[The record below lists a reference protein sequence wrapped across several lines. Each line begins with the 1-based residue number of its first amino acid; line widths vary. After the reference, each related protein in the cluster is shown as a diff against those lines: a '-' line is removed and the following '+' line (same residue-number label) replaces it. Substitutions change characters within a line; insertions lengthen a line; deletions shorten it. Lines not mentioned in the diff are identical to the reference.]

1 MNAIL
6 RIFRG
11 PELIEKELGDAAQ
24 FTFGSGKKD
33 TVCMG
38 DCGLG
43 KKHLSVQ
50 RAGEKWQWKAA
61 KPVKYQGKSAGEGV
75 MEAGEILLL
84 DQEQRLAVMV
94 VERDPDDTR
103 IIDLSGESKVRIGRS
118 GECDIVIG
126 SRQVS
131 GKHLEL
137 RRSTDGWSA
146 RDLGSSNGTY
156 LDGKLIRE
164 AELTSGAVLD
174 IGPCRLILTGD
185 NLSLS
190 FRGSVKSNLVKQAAE
205 KTAQTPDET
214 YPCQFHR
221 SPRLME
227 DIPEATIEF
236 EDAPGIGGKPN
247 IRWGGV
253 IIPPLVNIAVIAA
266 VAYFTSRSISML
278 YYSVPMTLVSLVMS
292 IMSYRRQNKDYKQ
305 MEQLRLQTYDAYLD
319 QQEQAIQHLQ
329 NEQWRI
335 LTNVHPMT
343 TDCLPIAAEPA
354 RRLWERRKGDRDFM
368 ELRVGEGMAASCVK
382 CEVPR
387 HGLSLTVDD
396 QAGRAGALA
405 RKYELVAHCPVT
417 CPLGQIPTCGV
428 IGERTAC
435 LNVVRNML
443 VQAATHHSY
452 EDLRIVLL
460 CPREEL
466 GQWAFLKWL
475 PHNFDDTR
483 SQRYIADD
491 PVSARRV
498 LNDLGESLAPR
509 VQREEYGRRET
520 GYSGPHYLVVCA
532 DRSLLDMQPINQY
545 LTANDPSLGV
555 SALFLYD
562 EMDLLP
568 KECMTILEMK
578 GRKGI
583 RYIKEKA
590 GAKFEFTLD
599 PVREELYE
607 AFARALAPVRIEMA
621 AGEGTL
627 PTNVSFLQGYGAR
640 QPKDIPAVSR
650 WPQAQPEKSMA
661 VPIGLRASGEP
672 FYFDIHEKKCGPHGL
687 VAGMTGSGKSEM
699 VQSWI
704 LSMALAFPPEAVSF
718 VLIDFK
724 GTGLILPFRN
734 LPHLAGTISDLDTN
748 ITRNLIALENE
759 LTRRKAL
766 LDAAGVS
773 NISAY
778 LKLYREGKVSTPL
791 SYLFLVIDEFAE
803 FKVQFPDFMQVVNRV
818 FAIGRTLGV
827 HIILLTQKP
836 GSVVDD
842 KMSANTRFRWCLKV
856 ASSADSR
863 DMLRHDDAARITNPG
878 RAYVQVG
885 EDEIYE
891 MIQSY
896 WSGAPYNPTRELSR
910 KRSDTL
916 SVVDLYGSRKSYEP
930 EKTTGFRA
938 EKNEIDAIV
947 EYLDTHTRKNEI
959 PRARNIWTAKL
970 ADRLELS
977 QLLHIAFDGERWGDD
992 TGLAP
997 VVGMLDDPRSQS
1009 QYPMRLNLLEDGHT
1023 VVYGA
1028 PGTGKTTFLQT
1039 VIMSTALSYSPDAV
1053 SMYLLDFG
1061 GGSLNLFRS
1070 LPHVGAVARDNEE
1083 DRVNKV
1089 CKIIADELKLRKEL
1103 FSELGIVSID
1113 AYREAACCRM
1123 PYILLAVDNF
1133 GPVMNLYPD
1142 LDDFFQVLTRE
1153 GGSYGI
1159 YLVATAS
1166 SENAVPYRIS
1176 QNITGGI
1183 ALRMP
1188 DRGDYAS
1195 IVGRTDGLEPENL
1208 PGRGLCR
1215 GKPPLEF
1222 QTALPVSGGSET
1234 QRVAQIRQLAEL
1246 MDQKWDGDRPKDIP
1260 IMPKHVLARDWKE
1273 AGLLAGL
1280 DRQSVKPVVY
1290 DLKGRQFLMISSG
1303 GSTQGKQVLRALTAQ
1318 AVERFPRENMALYDP
1333 GEGILAKFKAS
1344 AGAYFDR
1351 AEDFDRYI
1359 AGLMPV
1365 LQKRKEQAASEE
1377 GRQWLEE
1384 QPEILIV
1391 ISDHKRCFDAAAS
1404 DTMRRLANILSLG
1417 KGLKVCLM
1425 LLSAAQERND
1435 IGIDMFC
1442 TNLNSKADILMVDG
1456 SFRSHGYFDS
1466 QLDYNQSSEDLPEG
1480 DAWLLMDGQARQIK
1494 FTEYEA

>member
-1 MNAIL
+1 MSTIL

-11 PELIEKELGDAAQ
+11 SELIEQELGSAAE

-33 TVCMG
+33 TVCVE
-38 DCGLG
+38 DCGLA
-43 KKHLSVQ
+43 KRHLSLQ
-50 RAGEKWQWKAA
+50 RCGEKWQWKSA
-61 KPVKYQGKSAGEGV
+61 KSVKRQGKSVSEGFV
-75 MEAGEILLL
+75 EAGEILLL
-84 DQEQRLAVMV
+84 DQEHRLAVMV

-146 RDLGSSNGTY
+146 RDMGSANGTY
-156 LDGKLIRE
+156 VNGRLARE
-164 AELTSGAVLD
+164 TDLSAGDVLD

-185 NLSLS
+185 HLSLT
-190 FRGSVKSNLVKQAAE
+190 FRGSVKSNLIRQTAE
-205 KTAQTPDET
+205 KTADTPEEA
-214 YPCQFHR
+214 YPHQFHR

-227 DIPEATIEF
+227 DIPETTIEF
-236 EDAPGIGGKPN
+236 EDAPSIGGKPN
-247 IRWGGV
+247 IRWSGV
-253 IIPPLVNIAVIAA
+253 IIPPLANIVVIALA
-266 VAYFTSRSISML
+266 AYLTRGSITML
-278 YYSVPMTLVSLVMS
+278 YFSVPMTLVSLLMS
-292 IMSYRRQNKDYKQ
+292 IMNYRRQNKDYKQ

-319 QQEQAIQHLQ
+319 QQEQNIRQLQ

-335 LTNVHPMT
+335 LTNVHPIT
-343 TDCLPIAAEPA
+343 TDCLTIAAEPA

-387 HGLSLTVDD
+387 HGLTLTVDD
-396 QAGRAGALA
+396 QAGRAGALS
-405 RKYELVAHCPVT
+405 RKYEQVAHCPVT
-417 CPLGQIPTCGV
+417 CHLGRIPTCGV
-428 IGERTAC
+428 IGERMAC

-460 CPREEL
+460 CNKEEL
-466 GQWAFLKWL
+466 EQWSFLKWL
-475 PHNFDDTR
+475 PHIYDDTR
-483 SQRYIADD
+483 SERYIADT
-491 PVSARRV
+491 PAAARRV
-498 LNDLGESLAPR
+498 LGNLGESIAPR
-509 VQREEYGRRET
+509 VKREYGQRDT
-520 GYSGPHYLVVCA
+520 SHSGPHYLVVCA

-555 SALFLYD
+555 STLYLYD
-562 EMDLLP
+562 ELDLLP

-578 GRKGI
+578 GRKGVQ
-583 RYIKEKA
+583 YIKENA
-590 GAKFEFTLD
+590 GVRYEFTLD

-607 AFARALAPVRIEMA
+607 EFARALAPVRIELA
-621 AGEGTL
+621 ASKGTL
-627 PTNVSFLQGYGAR
+627 PTNVSFMQGYGVR
-640 QPKDIPAVSR
+640 QPKDISTVSR

-661 VPIGLRASGEP
+661 VPIGLRVTGDP
-672 FYFDIHEKKCGPHGL
+672 FYFDIHEKKYGPHGL

-773 NISAY
+773 NISSY
-778 LKLYREGKVSTPL
+778 LKLYREGKVAIPL

-842 KMSANTRFRWCLKV
+842 KMNANTRFRWCLKV

-863 DMLRHDDAARITNPG
+863 EMLHHDDAARITNPG

-885 EDEIYE
+885 EDEVYE

-896 WSGAPYNPTRELSR
+896 WSGAPYNPDRELSR
-910 KRSDTL
+910 KRADTL
-916 SVVDLYGSRKSYEP
+916 SVVDLYGFRKNYEP

-938 EKNEIDAIV
+938 EKNEIDAMV
-947 EYLDTHTRKNEI
+947 EYLDAYTRKNEI
-959 PRARNIWTAKL
+959 PRARNIWTSKL
-970 ADRLELS
+970 ADRIELS
-977 QLLHIAFDGERWGDD
+977 QLLHIAFDGERWGDNA
-992 TGLAP
+992 GLAP
-997 VVGMLDDPRSQS
+997 VVGMLDDPRNQS

-1023 VVYGA
+1023 IIYGA
-1028 PGTGKTTFLQT
+1028 PGSGKTTFLHT
-1039 VIMSTALSYSPDAV
+1039 VIMSTALSYSPDMV
-1053 SMYLLDFG
+1053 SIYLLDFG

-1083 DRVNKV
+1083 DHVNKI
-1089 CKIIADELKLRKEL
+1089 CKLVLDELKQRKEL
-1103 FSELGIVSID
+1103 FSELGVVSID
-1113 AYREAACCRM
+1113 AYRESTGNRM
-1123 PYILLAVDNF
+1123 PYIMLAVDNF
-1133 GPVMNLYPD
+1133 GPVLNLYPD
-1142 LDDFFQVLTRE
+1142 LDEFFQVLTRE

-1159 YLVATAS
+1159 YMVATAV
-1166 SENAVPYRIS
+1166 SENAVSYRIS

-1195 IVGRTDGLEPENL
+1195 IVGRTEGLEPENL

-1215 GKPPLEF
+1215 GKLPLEF
-1222 QTALPVSGGSET
+1222 QAALPVGGSET
-1234 QRVAQIRQLAEL
+1234 QRVSQIRQLAEL
-1246 MDQKWDGDRPKDIP
+1246 MNQKWGGARPKDIP
-1260 IMPKHVLARDWKE
+1260 IMPKHVFARDWKDN
-1273 AGLLAGL
+1273 GLLAGM
-1280 DRQSVKPVVY
+1280 DRQTVKPVAY
-1290 DLKGRQFLMISSG
+1290 DFKRRQFLMISST
-1303 GSTQGKQVLRALTAQ
+1303 GSVQGKQLLRALTAQ
-1318 AVERFPRENMALYDP
+1318 AAEQFPRETLALYDP
-1333 GEGILAKFKAS
+1333 GEGILAKFKPLAGEYFTS
-1344 AGAYFDR
+1344 AN
-1351 AEDFDRYI
+1351 DFDRYI
-1359 AGLMPV
+1359 ASLMPI
-1365 LQKRKEQAASEE
+1365 LQKRKEQVATEE
-1377 GRQWLEE
+1377 GRQWLAG

-1391 ISDHKRCFDAAAS
+1391 ISDHKRCFDAAANE
-1404 DTMRRLANILSLG
+1404 TMRRLANIINLG
-1417 KGLKVCLM
+1417 KDLKVCL
-1425 LLSAAQERND
+1425 LILSVAEDRSAF
-1435 IGIDMFC
+1435 GMDMFC
-1442 TNLNSKADILMVDG
+1442 TNLNTKADVLMVDG

-1480 DAWLLMDGQARQIK
+1480 DAWLLMDELARQIK
-1494 FTEYEA
+1494 FVEYEA